1 VTFFVVGYLGAHKF
15 NGSIQWFTY
24 ESADFR
30 VSAVLYLGFHPVAL
44 NFALLDVPSTSIMSS
59 HEGPEQTR
67 ELAFRPRRFP
77 HDSIIIDGHSGY
89 ITLQAFHWLS
99 RNRIPVHVINYDG
112 TIISSIQLL
121 HYTHGQQ

>member
-1 VTFFVVGYLGAHKF
+1 MGMTFFVVVYLGAHTF

-59 HEGPEQTR
+59 YEGCDCDPEYFQLKCIIRRASQTGR
-67 ELAFRPRRFP
+67 VAVGFTP
-77 HDSIIIDGHSGY
+77 
-89 ITLQAFHWLS
+89 
-99 RNRIPVHVINYDG
+99 
-112 TIISSIQLL
+112 TIF
-121 HYTHGQQ
+121 